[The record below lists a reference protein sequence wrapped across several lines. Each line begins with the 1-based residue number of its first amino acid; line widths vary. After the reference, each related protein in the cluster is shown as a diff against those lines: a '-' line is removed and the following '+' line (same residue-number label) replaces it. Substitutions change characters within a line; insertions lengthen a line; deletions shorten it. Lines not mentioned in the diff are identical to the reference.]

1 VKRWFVSS
9 AFLLTAILAMVGLAP
24 SQQTLRGPIQPLP
37 FSHQQHAGALSL
49 DCKMCHVNP
58 DPGELM
64 TYPATATCMTCHSS
78 IKTDSPHIQ
87 ELAKAAA
94 EDRSINWVRV
104 YEVPGFVYFSHR
116 THLATGATCQKCH
129 GEVQTRERVF
139 VDGDITMSGCMN
151 CHVENSAPIDC
162 NFCHDQ
168 I

>member
-1 VKRWFVSS
+1 MKRWFVSS
-9 AFLLTAILAMVGLAP
+9 LVLLTAILAVVGLAP

-87 ELAKAAA
+87 ELAKVAS
-94 EDRSINWVRV
+94 ENRSIEWVRV

-116 THLATGATCQKCH
+116 THLAAGVTCQKCH
-129 GEVQTRERVF
+129 GELQTRERVF
-139 VDGDITMSGCMN
+139 VDGDMTMSGCMN

>member
-1 VKRWFVSS
+1 MKRWFFSS
-9 AFLLTAILAMVGLAP
+9 LVLLTAILAVVGLAP
-24 SQQTLRGPIQPLP
+24 SQETLRGPVQPLP
-37 FSHQQHAGALSL
+37 FSHKQHAGALSL

-64 TYPATATCMTCHSS
+64 TYPATATCMTCQSA

-94 EDRSINWVRV
+94 EDRPIEWVRV
-104 YEVPGFVYFSHR
+104 YQIPGFVYFSHR
-116 THLATGATCQKCH
+116 THLASGATCQKCH

-151 CHVENSAPIDC
+151 CHVENNASIDC

-168 I
+168 L

>member
-1 VKRWFVSS
+1 MKRWFVSS
-9 AFLLTAILAMVGLAP
+9 LILLAAIFAAIGVAP
-24 SQQTLRGPIQPLP
+24 SQETLRGPIQPLP
-37 FSHQQHAGALSL
+37 FSHKQHAGALSL

-64 TYPATATCMTCHSS
+64 TYPATATCMTCHSA

-87 ELAKAAA
+87 ELAKAAS
-94 EDRSINWVRV
+94 ENRSIEWVRV
-104 YEVPGFVYFSHR
+104 YEIPGFVYFSHR
-116 THLATGATCQKCH
+116 THLAKGATCQKCH

-139 VDGDITMSGCMN
+139 VDGDLTMSGCMN
-151 CHVENSAPIDC
+151 CHVENSASIDC